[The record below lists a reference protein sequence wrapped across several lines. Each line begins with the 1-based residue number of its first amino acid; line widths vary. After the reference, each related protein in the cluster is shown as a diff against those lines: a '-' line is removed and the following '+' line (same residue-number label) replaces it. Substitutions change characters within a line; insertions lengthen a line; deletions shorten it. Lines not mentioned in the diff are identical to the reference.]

1 MISNYAYSN
10 NNKISIFPEY
20 VYHKYLLK
28 NSQNLIELSP
38 YYNKNNISDFF
49 VSIIVYSGYVDVKID
64 VNKNYDIKK
73 YENNKQY
80 FFNII
85 KKNIDNSTLLL
96 NIKAKIIHFIQFY
109 GKNKIIYELFL
120 NIYLI

>member
-73 YENNKQY
+73 
-80 FFNII
+80 I
-85 KKNIDNSTLLL
+85 
-96 NIKAKIIHFIQFY
+96 
-109 GKNKIIYELFL
+109 
-120 NIYLI
+120 